1 MYLVLKK
8 LKSKGYVNNLVH
20 EMCVSGLKK
29 KITLRNASIQRTFIP
44 SKIFLNN

>member
-29 KITLRNASIQRTFIP
+29 
-44 SKIFLNN
+44 NNS